1 MELGFLLV
9 GYLLGC
15 IVTMLIFRKFIV
27 GVLRVDRSDPD
38 DQPYMFLELSKS
50 TDAVT
55 SKKYVILKVHDE
67 NYISQR

>member
-1 MELGFLLV
+1 MEAAFIV
-9 GYLLGC
+9 IGYLIGSV
-15 IVTMLIFRKFIV
+15 VTMLIFRKFIV

-50 TDAVT
+50 ADSVT
-55 SKKYVILKVHDE
+55 SKKYVILKVSTK